1 MKMESSFFKLN
12 PQHTQIPT
20 GEVLF
25 EELDNLSTFNFEVVK
40 RKKNDLKI
48 NIINRNRDKQQSELW

>member
-1 MKMESSFFKLN
+1 MKYKIK
-12 PQHTQIPT
+12 PIHTEIPS
-20 GEVLF
+20 GEVIF
-25 EELDNLSTFNFEVVK
+25 EELDSCSVFNFKVVK